1 MLAVPSLVP
10 LSSTGLRSI
19 ASGKIVTV
27 FLVNKQH
34 ALTWLSEDWLKM
46 TKKHEAVLMDV
57 RIEAVYYPDID
68 PIDVSG
74 YEDPTNADMI
84 YSVDFKSDK
93 ISYSEV

>member
-1 MLAVPSLVP
+1 
-10 LSSTGLRSI
+10 
-19 ASGKIVTV
+19 
-27 FLVNKQH
+27 
-34 ALTWLSEDWLKM
+34 M
-46 TKKHEAVLMDV
+46 TKKHEAILMDV

-93 ISYSEV
+93 ISYAEV